1 MKVERPLKKQVAFE
15 KILQEMN
22 RAGDFKTAVLST
34 TEGLSLASAPAGYKD
49 EMAAAMV
56 ALLNKVARQA
66 HRQLNLAQ
74 VDELSLVG
82 DDRTRLACRYFSV
95 AGQNLVLAVLVPP
108 DSYYRRLTNRAI
120 RQIRRAWMVE
130 GK

>member
-1 MKVERPLKKQVAFE
+1 MNAERPLKKQVAFE

-22 RAGDFKTAVLST
+22 RAGDFKATVLST
-34 TEGLSLASAPAGYKD
+34 TEGLSLASAPANYED

-56 ALLNKVARQA
+56 ALLNKVAGQTRQ
-66 HRQLNLAQ
+66 QLNLVQ

-95 AGQNLVLAVLVPP
+95 AGQDLVLAVLTLP
-108 DSYYRRLTNRAI
+108 DHCYRRLTNRAI
-120 RQIRRAWMVE
+120 REIRRAWMV
-130 GK
+130 G